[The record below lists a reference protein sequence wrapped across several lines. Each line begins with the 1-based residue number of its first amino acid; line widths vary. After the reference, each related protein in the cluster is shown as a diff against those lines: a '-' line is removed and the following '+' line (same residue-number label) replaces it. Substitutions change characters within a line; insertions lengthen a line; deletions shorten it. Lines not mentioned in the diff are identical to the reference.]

1 MGFLTILITMIV
13 VLSFFR
19 FLGKMLAMRS
29 LPSDG
34 GSAEQNSFT
43 FSASGSYVS
52 PGVWMGI
59 AENTDLEYI
68 RPENG
73 SRFPSLRGIIN
84 DRLVNVYIPEGED
97 WERSTVASVL
107 FRSPGKA
114 GLRILLDD
122 EPVLRGIFA
131 GQRVYKLSGIDNPR
145 LQCAASSE
153 KALIEALTPVRMNI
167 LKNALGF
174 FRYLDVTDQYVVIRV
189 PGICND
195 EDSLVHLISFT
206 ISFAENWEKSSVA
219 SPAGPIHVEHAEPVP
234 ELKTPKIVPPSS
246 EPVPEPE
253 VEPEPKSVEAEKEE
267 IPVASEPSPEPESA
281 PEPEAVPEPAPAA
294 VPLDQT
300 AFTSQLFGSSF
311 PGEKERKI
319 FADAKGTR
327 VEWSGVLRSANSFG
341 SDFALGKGPAVKA
354 TFEIAEVTGSYSMKS
369 KIRATV
375 CLPESAL
382 PRLKNHTGETFR
394 FSGVLEKMEPYAR
407 ELILLDGELL

>member
-1 MGFLTILITMIV
+1 MGFLTILIIMIV
-13 VLSFFR
+13 LLSFFR
-19 FLGKMLAMRS
+19 LLGRMLAVRRQT
-29 LPSDG
+29 
-34 GSAEQNSFT
+34 SADSSPERNT
-43 FSASGSYVS
+43 LAGMFSTRRVDAE
-52 PGVWMGI
+52 VWM
-59 AENTDLEYI
+59 ACAANTDLEYI
-68 RPENG
+68 RPQNG
-73 SRFPSLRGIIN
+73 KGFPCLRGN
-84 DRLVNVYIPEGED
+84 VNGRLTDVHIQEED
-97 WERSTVASVL
+97 GSCCTVASVL
-107 FRSPGKA
+107 FRAPEKA

-122 EPVLRGIFA
+122 EPVLRAFFA
-131 GQRVYKLSGIDNPR
+131 GQPVYRLSGIDDPR
-145 LQCAASSE
+145 LRCAASSE
-153 KALIEALTPVRMNI
+153 NALSEALTPVRMNI

-174 FRYLDVTDQYVVIRV
+174 FRYLNVTDQYVMIRV

-195 EDSLVHLISFT
+195 EDALVHLINFI
-206 ISFAENWEKSSVA
+206 ISFAGNWEKGPSA
-219 SPAGPIHVEHAEPVP
+219 FPAGPILVEHAEPVP
-234 ELKTPKIVPPSS
+234 ELKTPKIVPPFS

>member
-1 MGFLTILITMIV
+1 MGFLTILIIMIV
-13 VLSFFR
+13 LLSFFR
-19 FLGKMLAMRS
+19 LLGRMLAVRRQT
-29 LPSDG
+29 
-34 GSAEQNSFT
+34 SADSSPERNT
-43 FSASGSYVS
+43 LAGMFSTRRVDAE
-52 PGVWMGI
+52 VWM
-59 AENTDLEYI
+59 ACAANTDLEYI
-68 RPENG
+68 RPQNG
-73 SRFPSLRGIIN
+73 KGFPCLRGN
-84 DRLVNVYIPEGED
+84 VNGRLTDVHIQEED
-97 WERSTVASVL
+97 GSCCTVASVL
-107 FRSPGKA
+107 FRAPEKA

-122 EPVLRGIFA
+122 EPVLRAFFA
-131 GQRVYKLSGIDNPR
+131 GQPVYRLSGIDDPR
-145 LQCAASSE
+145 LRCAASSE
-153 KALIEALTPVRMNI
+153 NALSEALTPVRMNI

-174 FRYLDVTDQYVVIRV
+174 FRYLNVTDQYVMIRV

-195 EDSLVHLISFT
+195 EDALVHLINFI
-206 ISFAENWEKSSVA
+206 ISFAGNWEKSSVA

-234 ELKTPKIVPPSS
+234 ELKTPKIVPPFS

>member
-19 FLGKMLAMRS
+19 FLGRMLAMRS
-29 LPSDG
+29 SPSDG
-34 GSAEQNSFT
+34 GSAERRSFT

-52 PGVWMGI
+52 PSVWMGI

-68 RPENG
+68 RPKDG
-73 SRFPSLRGIIN
+73 SGFPGLRGIIN
-84 DRLVNVYIPEGED
+84 DRLVDVYIPEGED
-97 WERSTVASVL
+97 RERCTVASVL
-107 FRSPGKA
+107 FRTPGKA

-145 LQCAASSE
+145 LQCVASSE
-153 KALIEALTPVRMNI
+153 SALIGALTPARMNI

-195 EDSLVHLISFT
+195 EDSLVHLISFI
-206 ISFAENWEKSSVA
+206 ISFAENWEKSSVVA
-219 SPAGPIHVEHAEPVP
+219 PAGPIHVEHAEPVP
-234 ELKTPKIVPPSS
+234 ELKTPKVPAPVCEPEPEIVS
-246 EPVPEPE
+246 EPDPAMNEETPAVPEPE
-253 VEPEPKSVEAEKEE
+253 IEPERV
-267 IPVASEPSPEPESA
+267 
-281 PEPEAVPEPAPAA
+281 VPEPASESVPDAA
-294 VPLDQT
+294 PLDQT
-300 AFTSQLFGSSF
+300 AFASQLFGASF

-327 VEWSGVLRSANSFG
+327 VEWSGVLRSANSFNT
-341 SDFALGKGPAVKA
+341 DFVLGKGPAVKA
-354 TFEIAEVTGSYSMKS
+354 TFEIAEVVGSYSMKS

-375 CLPESAL
+375 RLPESAL
-382 PRLKNHTGETFR
+382 PQLKNHTGGTFR

-407 ELILLDGELL
+407 ELILLNGELL

>member
-13 VLSFFR
+13 VLSFFH
-19 FLGKMLAMRS
+19 FLGRMLAVRRQT
-29 LPSDG
+29 
-34 GSAEQNSFT
+34 SADSSPERNT
-43 FSASGSYVS
+43 LAGMFSTRRVDAE
-52 PGVWMGI
+52 VWM
-59 AENTDLEYI
+59 ACAANADLEYI
-68 RPENG
+68 RPQNG
-73 SRFPSLRGIIN
+73 KGFPCLRGN
-84 DRLVNVYIPEGED
+84 VNGRLTDVHIQEED
-97 WERSTVASVL
+97 GSCCTVASVL
-107 FRSPGKA
+107 FRAPEKA

-122 EPVLRGIFA
+122 EPVLRAFFA
-131 GQRVYKLSGIDNPR
+131 GQPVYRLSGIDDPR
-145 LQCAASSE
+145 LRCAASSE
-153 KALIEALTPVRMNI
+153 NALSEALTPVRMNI

-174 FRYLDVTDQYVVIRV
+174 FRYLNVTDQYVMIRV

-195 EDSLVHLISFT
+195 EDALVHLINFI
-206 ISFAENWEKSSVA
+206 ISFAGNWEKSSVA

-234 ELKTPKIVPPSS
+234 ELKTPKIVPPFS

-375 CLPESAL
+375 RLPESAL

>member
-19 FLGKMLAMRS
+19 FLGKMLAVRRQT
-29 LPSDG
+29 
-34 GSAEQNSFT
+34 SADSSPERNT
-43 FSASGSYVS
+43 LAGMFSTRRVDAE
-52 PGVWMGI
+52 VWM
-59 AENTDLEYI
+59 ACAANTDLEYI
-68 RPENG
+68 RPQNG
-73 SRFPSLRGIIN
+73 KGFPCLRGN
-84 DRLVNVYIPEGED
+84 VNGRLTDVHIQEED
-97 WERSTVASVL
+97 GSCCTVASVL
-107 FRSPGKA
+107 FRAPEKA

-122 EPVLRGIFA
+122 EPVLRAFFA
-131 GQRVYKLSGIDNPR
+131 GQPVYRLSGIDDPR
-145 LQCAASSE
+145 LRCAASSE
-153 KALIEALTPVRMNI
+153 NALSEALTPVRMNI

-174 FRYLDVTDQYVVIRV
+174 FRYLNVTDQYVVIRV

-195 EDSLVHLISFT
+195 EDSLVHLISFI

-234 ELKTPKIVPPSS
+234 ELKTPKIVPPFS

>member
-13 VLSFFR
+13 LLSFFR
-19 FLGKMLAMRS
+19 FLGKMLAVRRQT
-29 LPSDG
+29 
-34 GSAEQNSFT
+34 SADSSPERNT
-43 FSASGSYVS
+43 LAGMFSTRRVDAE
-52 PGVWMGI
+52 VWM
-59 AENTDLEYI
+59 ACAANTDLEYI
-68 RPENG
+68 RPQNG
-73 SRFPSLRGIIN
+73 KGFPCLRGN
-84 DRLVNVYIPEGED
+84 VNGRLTDVHIQEED
-97 WERSTVASVL
+97 GSCCTVASVL
-107 FRSPGKA
+107 FRAPEKA

-122 EPVLRGIFA
+122 EPVLRAFFA
-131 GQRVYKLSGIDNPR
+131 GQPVYRLSGIDDPR
-145 LQCAASSE
+145 LRCAASSE
-153 KALIEALTPVRMNI
+153 NALSEALTPVRMNI

-174 FRYLDVTDQYVVIRV
+174 FRYLNVTDQYVMIRV

-195 EDSLVHLISFT
+195 EDSLVHLISFI

-234 ELKTPKIVPPSS
+234 ELKTPKIVPPFS

>member
-19 FLGKMLAMRS
+19 FLGKMLAVRRQT
-29 LPSDG
+29 
-34 GSAEQNSFT
+34 SADSSPERNT
-43 FSASGSYVS
+43 LAGMFSTRRVDAE
-52 PGVWMGI
+52 VWM
-59 AENTDLEYI
+59 ACAANTDLEYI
-68 RPENG
+68 RPQNG
-73 SRFPSLRGIIN
+73 KGFPCLRGN
-84 DRLVNVYIPEGED
+84 VNGRLTDVHIQEED
-97 WERSTVASVL
+97 GSCCTVASVL
-107 FRSPGKA
+107 FRAPGKA

-195 EDSLVHLISFT
+195 EDSLVHLISFI

-234 ELKTPKIVPPSS
+234 ELKTPKIVPPFS

-354 TFEIAEVTGSYSMKS
+354 TFVIAEVTGSYSMKS

>member
-19 FLGKMLAMRS
+19 FLGKMLAVRRQT
-29 LPSDG
+29 
-34 GSAEQNSFT
+34 SADSSPERNT
-43 FSASGSYVS
+43 LAGMFSTRRVDAE
-52 PGVWMGI
+52 VWM
-59 AENTDLEYI
+59 ACAANTDLEYI
-68 RPENG
+68 RPQNG
-73 SRFPSLRGIIN
+73 KGFPCLRGN
-84 DRLVNVYIPEGED
+84 VNGRLTDVHIQEED
-97 WERSTVASVL
+97 GSCCTVASVL
-107 FRSPGKA
+107 FRAPEKA

-195 EDSLVHLISFT
+195 EDSLVHLISFI

-234 ELKTPKIVPPSS
+234 ELKTPKIVPPFS

-382 PRLKNHTGETFR
+382 PRLKKHTGETFR

>member
-19 FLGKMLAMRS
+19 FLGKMLAVRRQT
-29 LPSDG
+29 
-34 GSAEQNSFT
+34 SADSSPERNT
-43 FSASGSYVS
+43 LAGMFSTRRVDAE
-52 PGVWMGI
+52 VWM
-59 AENTDLEYI
+59 ACAANTDLEYI
-68 RPENG
+68 RPQNG
-73 SRFPSLRGIIN
+73 KGFPCLRGN
-84 DRLVNVYIPEGED
+84 VNGRLTDVHIQEED
-97 WERSTVASVL
+97 GSCCTVASVL
-107 FRSPGKA
+107 FRAPEKA

-122 EPVLRGIFA
+122 EPVLRAFFA
-131 GQRVYKLSGIDNPR
+131 GQPVYRLSGIDDPR
-145 LQCAASSE
+145 LRCAASSE
-153 KALIEALTPVRMNI
+153 NALSEALTPVRMNI

-174 FRYLDVTDQYVVIRV
+174 FRYLNVTDQYVMIRV

-195 EDSLVHLISFT
+195 EDALVHLINFI
-206 ISFAENWEKSSVA
+206 ISFAGNWEKGPSA
-219 SPAGPIHVEHAEPVP
+219 FPAGPIHVEHAEPVP
-234 ELKTPKIVPPSS
+234 ELKTPKIVPPFS

>member
-19 FLGKMLAMRS
+19 FLGKMLAVRRQT
-29 LPSDG
+29 
-34 GSAEQNSFT
+34 SADSSPERNT
-43 FSASGSYVS
+43 LAGMFSTRRVDAE
-52 PGVWMGI
+52 VWM
-59 AENTDLEYI
+59 ACAANTDLEYI
-68 RPENG
+68 RPQNG
-73 SRFPSLRGIIN
+73 KGFPCLRGN
-84 DRLVNVYIPEGED
+84 VNGRLTDVHIQEED
-97 WERSTVASVL
+97 GSCCTVASVL
-107 FRSPGKA
+107 FRAPEKA

-195 EDSLVHLISFT
+195 EDSLVHLISFI

-234 ELKTPKIVPPSS
+234 ELKTPKIVPPFS

>member
-29 LPSDG
+29 SPSDG
-34 GSAEQNSFT
+34 GSAEQKSFT

-73 SRFPSLRGIIN
+73 SRFPSLRGVIN

-195 EDSLVHLISFT
+195 EDALVHLINFI
-206 ISFAENWEKSSVA
+206 ISFAGNWEKGPSA
-219 SPAGPIHVEHAEPVP
+219 FPAGPILVEHAEPVP
-234 ELKTPKIVPPSS
+234 ELKTPKTAPPSS
-246 EPVPEPE
+246 EPVPERE
-253 VEPEPKSVEAEKEE
+253 VEFNPKSAEEEKEE
-267 IPVASEPSPEPESA
+267 FPAVPEQEIEPETE
-281 PEPEAVPEPAPAA
+281 PEPEAVPESVPAGD
-294 VPLDQT
+294 PLEQT
-300 AFTSQLFGSSF
+300 AFASRLFASSF
-311 PGEKERKI
+311 PGEKERKL
-319 FADAKGTR
+319 FADAKGIR
-327 VEWSGVLRSANSFG
+327 VEWSGVLRSANTFG
-341 SDFALGKGPAVKA
+341 SDFVLGRGPAVKA
-354 TFEIAEVTGSYSMKS
+354 SFEIAEVTGSYSMKS

-382 PRLKNHTGETFR
+382 PRLKKHTGETFR

>member
-19 FLGKMLAMRS
+19 FLGKMLAVRRQT
-29 LPSDG
+29 
-34 GSAEQNSFT
+34 SADSSPERNT
-43 FSASGSYVS
+43 LAGMFSTRRVDAE
-52 PGVWMGI
+52 VWM
-59 AENTDLEYI
+59 ACAANTDLEYI
-68 RPENG
+68 RPQNG
-73 SRFPSLRGIIN
+73 KGFPCLRGN
-84 DRLVNVYIPEGED
+84 VNGRLTDVHIQEED
-97 WERSTVASVL
+97 GSCCTVASVL
-107 FRSPGKA
+107 FRAPEKA

-122 EPVLRGIFA
+122 EPVLRAFFA
-131 GQRVYKLSGIDNPR
+131 GQPVYRLSGIDDPR
-145 LQCAASSE
+145 LRCAASSE
-153 KALIEALTPVRMNI
+153 NALSEALTPVRMNI

-174 FRYLDVTDQYVVIRV
+174 FRYLNVTDQYVMIRV

-195 EDSLVHLISFT
+195 EDALVHLINFI
-206 ISFAENWEKSSVA
+206 ISFAGNWEKGPSA
-219 SPAGPIHVEHAEPVP
+219 FPAGPILVEHAEPVP
-234 ELKTPKIVPPSS
+234 ELKTPKTAPPSS

>member
-29 LPSDG
+29 SPSDG
-34 GSAEQNSFT
+34 GSAEQKSFT

-73 SRFPSLRGIIN
+73 SRFPSLRGVIN

-122 EPVLRGIFA
+122 EPVLRAFFA
-131 GQRVYKLSGIDNPR
+131 GQPVYRLSGIDDPR
-145 LQCAASSE
+145 LRCAASSE
-153 KALIEALTPVRMNI
+153 NALSEALTPVRMNI

-174 FRYLDVTDQYVVIRV
+174 FRYLNVTDQYVMIRV

-195 EDSLVHLISFT
+195 EDALVHLINFI
-206 ISFAENWEKSSVA
+206 ISFAGNWEKGPSA
-219 SPAGPIHVEHAEPVP
+219 FPAGPILVEHAEPVP
-234 ELKTPKIVPPSS
+234 ELKTPKTAPPSS
-246 EPVPEPE
+246 EPVPERE
-253 VEPEPKSVEAEKEE
+253 VEFNPKSAEEEKEE
-267 IPVASEPSPEPESA
+267 FPAVPEQEIEPETE
-281 PEPEAVPEPAPAA
+281 PEPEAVPESVPAGD
-294 VPLDQT
+294 PLEQT
-300 AFTSQLFGSSF
+300 AFASRLFASSF
-311 PGEKERKI
+311 PGEKERKL
-319 FADAKGTR
+319 FADAKGIR
-327 VEWSGVLRSANSFG
+327 VEWSGVLRSANTFG
-341 SDFALGKGPAVKA
+341 SDFVLGRGPAVKA
-354 TFEIAEVTGSYSMKS
+354 SFEIAEVTGSYSMKS

-382 PRLKNHTGETFR
+382 PRLKKHTGETFR

>member
-19 FLGKMLAMRS
+19 FLGKMLAVRRQT
-29 LPSDG
+29 
-34 GSAEQNSFT
+34 SADSSPERNT
-43 FSASGSYVS
+43 LAGMFSTRRVDAE
-52 PGVWMGI
+52 VWM
-59 AENTDLEYI
+59 ACAANTDLEYI
-68 RPENG
+68 RPQNG
-73 SRFPSLRGIIN
+73 KGFPCLRGN
-84 DRLVNVYIPEGED
+84 VNGRLTDVHIQEED
-97 WERSTVASVL
+97 GSCCTVASVL
-107 FRSPGKA
+107 FRAPEKA

-122 EPVLRGIFA
+122 EPVLRAFFA
-131 GQRVYKLSGIDNPR
+131 GQPVYRLSGIDDPR
-145 LQCAASSE
+145 LRCAASSE
-153 KALIEALTPVRMNI
+153 NALSEALTPVRMNI

-174 FRYLDVTDQYVVIRV
+174 FRYLNVTDQYVMIRV

-195 EDSLVHLISFT
+195 EDSLVHLISFI

-234 ELKTPKIVPPSS
+234 ELKTPKIVPPFS

>member
-19 FLGKMLAMRS
+19 LLGRMLAMRS
-29 LPSDG
+29 SPSDG
-34 GSAEQNSFT
+34 GSAEQKSFT

-52 PGVWMGI
+52 PGVWM
-59 AENTDLEYI
+59 ACAANTDLEYI
-68 RPENG
+68 RPQNG
-73 SRFPSLRGIIN
+73 KGFPCLRGN
-84 DRLVNVYIPEGED
+84 VNGRLTDVHIQEED
-97 WERSTVASVL
+97 GSCCTVASVL
-107 FRSPGKA
+107 FRAPEKA

-122 EPVLRGIFA
+122 EPVLRAFFA
-131 GQRVYKLSGIDNPR
+131 GQPVYRLSGIDDPR
-145 LQCAASSE
+145 LRCAASSE
-153 KALIEALTPVRMNI
+153 NALSEALTPVRMNI

-174 FRYLDVTDQYVVIRV
+174 FRYLNVTDQYVMIRV

-195 EDSLVHLISFT
+195 EDSLVHLISFI

-234 ELKTPKIVPPSS
+234 ELKTPKIVPPFS

-341 SDFALGKGPAVKA
+341 SDFSLGKGPAVKA

>member
-1 MGFLTILITMIV
+1 MGFLTILIIMIV
-13 VLSFFR
+13 LLSFFR
-19 FLGKMLAMRS
+19 LLGRMLAVRRQT
-29 LPSDG
+29 
-34 GSAEQNSFT
+34 SADSSPERNT
-43 FSASGSYVS
+43 LAGMFSTRRVDAE
-52 PGVWMGI
+52 VWM
-59 AENTDLEYI
+59 ACAANTDLEYI
-68 RPENG
+68 RPQNG
-73 SRFPSLRGIIN
+73 KGFPCLRGN
-84 DRLVNVYIPEGED
+84 VNGRLTDVHIQEED
-97 WERSTVASVL
+97 GSCCTVASVL
-107 FRSPGKA
+107 FRAPEKA

-122 EPVLRGIFA
+122 EPVLRAFFA
-131 GQRVYKLSGIDNPR
+131 GQPVYRLSGIDDPR
-145 LQCAASSE
+145 LRCAASSE
-153 KALIEALTPVRMNI
+153 NALSEALTPVRMNI

-174 FRYLDVTDQYVVIRV
+174 FRYLNVTDQYVMIRV

-195 EDSLVHLISFT
+195 EDALVHLINFI
-206 ISFAENWEKSSVA
+206 ISFAGNWEKGPSA
-219 SPAGPIHVEHAEPVP
+219 FPAGPILVEHAEPVP
-234 ELKTPKIVPPSS
+234 ELKTPKTAPPSS

>member
-19 FLGKMLAMRS
+19 FLGKMLAVRRQT
-29 LPSDG
+29 
-34 GSAEQNSFT
+34 SADSSPERNT
-43 FSASGSYVS
+43 LAGMFSTRRVDAE
-52 PGVWMGI
+52 VWM
-59 AENTDLEYI
+59 ACAANTDLEYI
-68 RPENG
+68 RPQNG
-73 SRFPSLRGIIN
+73 KGFPCLRGN
-84 DRLVNVYIPEGED
+84 VNGRLTDVHIQEED
-97 WERSTVASVL
+97 GSCCTVASVL
-107 FRSPGKA
+107 FRAPEKA

-122 EPVLRGIFA
+122 EPVLRAFFA
-131 GQRVYKLSGIDNPR
+131 GQPVYRLSGIDDPR
-145 LQCAASSE
+145 LRCAASSE
-153 KALIEALTPVRMNI
+153 NALSEALTPVRMNI

-195 EDSLVHLISFT
+195 EDSLVHLISFI

-234 ELKTPKIVPPSS
+234 ELKTPKIVPPFS

-375 CLPESAL
+375 RLPESAL

>member
-19 FLGKMLAMRS
+19 FLGRMLAVRRQT
-29 LPSDG
+29 
-34 GSAEQNSFT
+34 SADSSPERNT
-43 FSASGSYVS
+43 LAGMFSTRRVDAE
-52 PGVWMGI
+52 VWM
-59 AENTDLEYI
+59 ACAANTDLEYI
-68 RPENG
+68 RPQNG
-73 SRFPSLRGIIN
+73 KGFPCLRGN
-84 DRLVNVYIPEGED
+84 VNGRLTDVHIQEED
-97 WERSTVASVL
+97 GSCCTVASVL
-107 FRSPGKA
+107 FRAPEKA

-122 EPVLRGIFA
+122 EPVLRAFFA
-131 GQRVYKLSGIDNPR
+131 GQPVYRLSGIDDPR
-145 LQCAASSE
+145 LRCAASSE
-153 KALIEALTPVRMNI
+153 NALSEALTPVRMNI

-174 FRYLDVTDQYVVIRV
+174 FRYLNVTDQYVMIRV

-195 EDSLVHLISFT
+195 EDALVHLINFI
-206 ISFAENWEKSSVA
+206 ISFAGNWEKSSVA

-234 ELKTPKIVPPSS
+234 ELKTPKIVPPFS

>member
-19 FLGKMLAMRS
+19 LLGRMLAVRRQT
-29 LPSDG
+29 
-34 GSAEQNSFT
+34 SADSSPERNT
-43 FSASGSYVS
+43 LAGMFSTRRVDAE
-52 PGVWMGI
+52 VWM
-59 AENTDLEYI
+59 ACAANTDLEYI
-68 RPENG
+68 RPQNG
-73 SRFPSLRGIIN
+73 KGFPCLRGN
-84 DRLVNVYIPEGED
+84 VNGRLTDVHIQEED
-97 WERSTVASVL
+97 GSCCTVASVL
-107 FRSPGKA
+107 FRAPEKA

-122 EPVLRGIFA
+122 EPVLRAFFA
-131 GQRVYKLSGIDNPR
+131 GQPVYRLSGIDDPR
-145 LQCAASSE
+145 LRCAASSE
-153 KALIEALTPVRMNI
+153 NALSEALTPVRMNI

-174 FRYLDVTDQYVVIRV
+174 FHYLNVTDQYVMIRV

-195 EDSLVHLISFT
+195 EDALVHLINFI
-206 ISFAENWEKSSVA
+206 ISFAGNWEKGPSA
-219 SPAGPIHVEHAEPVP
+219 FPAGPILVEHAEPVP
-234 ELKTPKIVPPSS
+234 ELKTPKTAPPSS